1 MPEACSKHANLPEVS
16 AIQVKNVPPDL
27 HDELRRR
34 AAAEGKTVGEVILEA
49 LRRDLR
55 RQSLRTWL
63 DGVHAA
69 RPDQPLPREQVLR
82 TVRESR
88 RELFGEDAA
97 DERA

>member
-1 MPEACSKHANLPEVS
+1 MLLACYGDDVS
-16 AIQVKNVPPDL
+16 AIQVKNVPADL

-34 AAAEGKTVGEVILEA
+34 AAAEGKTVGEFILEA

-63 DGVHAA
+63 DGVHAE
-69 RPDQPLPREQVLR
+69 RPGPALSRDQVLQ

-88 RELFGEDAA
+88 REWFEEDAL

>member
-1 MPEACSKHANLPEVS
+1 M
-16 AIQVKNVPPDL
+16 KNVPPDL

-34 AAAEGKTVGEVILEA
+34 AAAEGKTVGEVILAA

-63 DGVHAA
+63 DGVNAA
-69 RPDQPLPREQVLR
+69 RTGPALSRERVLQ
-82 TVRESR
+82 TMRESR
-88 RELFGEDAA
+88 RELFEEDAL

>member
-1 MPEACSKHANLPEVS
+1 VS
-16 AIQVKNVPPDL
+16 AIQVKNVPADL

-69 RPDQPLPREQVLR
+69 RTGPALSRAQVLQ

-88 RELFGEDAA
+88 QELFEEDAL

>member
-1 MPEACSKHANLPEVS
+1 MNSACYGDRRERHPGEERAAGACS
-16 AIQVKNVPPDL
+16 
-27 HDELRRR
+27 ELRRR

-55 RQSLRTWL
+55 RQSLRGWL
-63 DGVHAA
+63 DGVHAG
-69 RPDQPLPREQVLR
+69 RSGPTLSHEQVLQ

-88 RELFGEDAA
+88 REWFEEGAL

>member
-1 MPEACSKHANLPEVS
+1 MAEVS

-55 RQSLRTWL
+55 RHSLRTWL
-63 DGVHAA
+63 DGVTASRTGPA
-69 RPDQPLPREQVLR
+69 LSRDQVLH

-88 RELFGEDAA
+88 RELFGEDAL

>member
-1 MPEACSKHANLPEVS
+1 LVAVS
-16 AIQVKNVPPDL
+16 AIQVKNVPPEL

-34 AAAEGKTVGEVILEA
+34 AAAEGKTVGEVILES

-69 RPDQPLPREQVLR
+69 RTDQPLPREQVLHS
-82 TVRESR
+82 VRESR
-88 RELFGEDAA
+88 REWFGEDDS

>member
-1 MPEACSKHANLPEVS
+1 MS

-55 RQSLRTWL
+55 SREMRDWLERIKELRP
-63 DGVHAA
+63 DPPVSRAEVHAA
-69 RPDQPLPREQVLR
+69 WEEARAE
-82 TVRESR
+82 R
-88 RELFGEDAA
+88 RFEGD
-97 DERA
+97 DDGR